1 MPSDKSEAMTSA
13 ERAAIARWDLPAV
26 EGPLAHRKGAGVNVM
41 HLEAVE
47 RDAWEQGLAAGHAEG
62 VRRGEAELA
71 KRVNE
76 MNARCVALEAIIG
89 TLATPLDQLD
99 NDMEQEL
106 TRLTLIIAKHLVR
119 RELRLDPAQVIGV
132 IRHTVGLL
140 PLASRDVRV
149 HLHPED
155 AAIVRERL
163 AQPAGEREWILVEDP
178 LLARG
183 GCRLTTAVSSIDAR
197 LESRVA
203 DAVNTLLGDGAAARI
218 RTELG
223 AAAEA
228 PGEGEGVSDEGGT
241 SA

>member
-1 MPSDKSEAMTSA
+1 MSEMSLSA
-13 ERAAIARWDLPAV
+13 AEQAAIARWDLPAV

-89 TLATPLDQLD
+89 TLAKPLEQLD
-99 NDMEQEL
+99 NQMEQEL
-106 TRLTLIIAKHLVR
+106 TRLTLMIAKHLVR
-119 RELRLDPAQVIGV
+119 RELRIDPSQVIGI

-155 AAIVRERL
+155 AAIVREKL
-163 AQPAGEREWILVEDP
+163 AQPAGEREWILGEDP

-203 DAVNTLLGDGAAARI
+203 DALNTLLGEDGGTRI
-218 RTELG
+218 RTDDADDAEGTVDTG
-223 AAAEA
+223 APA
-228 PGEGEGVSDEGGT
+228 
-241 SA
+241 

>member
-1 MPSDKSEAMTSA
+1 MSEKSLSA
-13 ERAAIARWDLPAV
+13 AEQAAIARWDLPAV

-47 RDAWEQGLAAGHAEG
+47 RDAWEQGVAAGHAEG
-62 VRRGEAELA
+62 VRRGEAELS

-76 MNARCVALEAIIG
+76 MTARCVALEAIIG
-89 TLATPLDQLD
+89 TLSKPLEQLD
-99 NDMEQEL
+99 DEMEQEL

-119 RELRLDPAQVIGV
+119 RELRIDPSQVIGI

-140 PLASRDVRV
+140 PLASRDVRI

-183 GCRLTTAVSSIDAR
+183 GCRITTAVSSIDAR

-203 DAVNTLLGDGAAARI
+203 DAVNTLLGDEVATRLRAERAAGTDEASESEAGDGGAPA
-218 RTELG
+218 
-223 AAAEA
+223 
-228 PGEGEGVSDEGGT
+228 
-241 SA
+241 

>member
-1 MPSDKSEAMTSA
+1 MSEKSLSA
-13 ERAAIARWDLPAV
+13 AEQAAIARWDLPAV

-47 RDAWEQGLAAGHAEG
+47 RDAWEQGLSAGHAEG

-89 TLATPLDQLD
+89 TLAKPLEQLD
-99 NDMEQEL
+99 DQMEQEL
-106 TRLTLIIAKHLVR
+106 SRLTLIIAKHLVR
-119 RELRLDPAQVIGV
+119 RELRIDPSQVIGI

-140 PLASRDVRV
+140 PVASRDVRV

-183 GCRLTTAVSSIDAR
+183 GCRLTTAVSNIDAR

-203 DAVNTLLGDGAAARI
+203 DAVNTLLGEDTGARI
-218 RTELG
+218 RLEG
-223 AAAEA
+223 AA
-228 PGEGEGVSDEGGT
+228 EGGPT
-241 SA
+241 DAEEDGVPA

>member
-1 MPSDKSEAMTSA
+1 MKPDRTDAMSEA
-13 ERAAIARWDLPAV
+13 EQAAISRWDLPAV
-26 EGPLAHRKGAGVNVM
+26 EGPLANRKGGGVNVV

-89 TLATPLDQLD
+89 TLAKPLEQLD
-99 NDMEQEL
+99 NQMEQEL
-106 TRLTLIIAKHLVR
+106 TRLTLMIAKHLVR
-119 RELRLDPAQVIGV
+119 RELRLDPSQIIGI

-155 AAIVRERL
+155 AAIVREKL

-203 DAVNTLLGDGAAARI
+203 DALNTLLGDDGGSRVRVEDADD
-218 RTELG
+218 
-223 AAAEA
+223 AE
-228 PGEGEGVSDEGGT
+228 GT
-241 SA
+241 VDTGSSA

>member
-1 MPSDKSEAMTSA
+1 MTGADEAP
-13 ERAAIARWDLPAV
+13 IARWDLPAV

-47 RDAWEQGLAAGHAEG
+47 RDAWEQGLSAGHTEG

-89 TLATPLDQLD
+89 TLAKPLEQLD
-99 NDMEQEL
+99 IQMEQEL
-106 TRLTLIIAKHLVR
+106 TRLTLMIAKHLVR
-119 RELRLDPAQVIGV
+119 RELRIDPSQVIGI
-132 IRHTVGLL
+132 IRHTAGLL
-140 PLASRDVRV
+140 PLASRDVRI

-155 AAIVRERL
+155 AAIVREKL

-183 GCRLTTAVSSIDAR
+183 GCRITTAVSNIDAR

-203 DAVNTLLGDGAAARI
+203 DALNTLLGEDGGARI
-218 RTELG
+218 RAEG
-223 AAAEA
+223 ADGRDES
-228 PGEGEGVSDEGGT
+228 PDEGTVDTG
-241 SA
+241 APA

>member
-1 MPSDKSEAMTSA
+1 VTGADE
-13 ERAAIARWDLPAV
+13 AAIARWDLPAV
-26 EGPLAHRKGAGVNVM
+26 EGPLAHRKGVGVNVM

-47 RDAWEQGLAAGHAEG
+47 RDAWEQGLAAGHLEG
-62 VRRGEAELA
+62 VKRGEAELA

-89 TLATPLDQLD
+89 TLAKPLEQLD
-99 NDMEQEL
+99 TQMEQEL
-106 TRLTLIIAKHLVR
+106 TRLTLMIAKHLVR
-119 RELRLDPAQVIGV
+119 RELRLDPSQVIGI

-140 PLASRDVRV
+140 PLASRDVRI

-155 AAIVRERL
+155 AAIVREKL

-183 GCRLTTAVSSIDAR
+183 GCRITTAVSNIDAR

-203 DAVNTLLGDGAAARI
+203 DAMNTLLGEDGSARV
-218 RTELG
+218 RAEDADDAEGTVDTG
-223 AAAEA
+223 APA
-228 PGEGEGVSDEGGT
+228 
-241 SA
+241 

>member
-1 MPSDKSEAMTSA
+1 MSEKPLSA
-13 ERAAIARWDLPAV
+13 AEQAAIARWDLPAV

-89 TLATPLDQLD
+89 TFAKPLEQLD
-99 NDMEQEL
+99 DQMEQEL
-106 TRLTLIIAKHLVR
+106 TRLALIIAKHLVR
-119 RELRLDPAQVIGV
+119 RELRIDPSQVIGI

-140 PLASRDVRV
+140 PLASRDVRI

-163 AQPAGEREWILVEDP
+163 AQPSGEREWILVEDP

-203 DAVNTLLGDGAAARI
+203 DAVNTLLGDEAGTRIRAEDAARADAT
-218 RTELG
+218 RESDAGDSG
-223 AAAEA
+223 APA
-228 PGEGEGVSDEGGT
+228 
-241 SA
+241 

>member
-1 MPSDKSEAMTSA
+1 MSEKSLSA
-13 ERAAIARWDLPAV
+13 AEQAAIARWDLPAV

-89 TLATPLDQLD
+89 TLAKPLEQLD
-99 NDMEQEL
+99 NQMEQEL
-106 TRLTLIIAKHLVR
+106 TRLTLMIAKHLVR
-119 RELRLDPAQVIGV
+119 RELRIDPSQVIGI

-155 AAIVRERL
+155 AAIVREKL

-203 DAVNTLLGDGAAARI
+203 DALNTLLGEDGGTRI
-218 RTELG
+218 RTEDADDAEGTVDTG
-223 AAAEA
+223 APA
-228 PGEGEGVSDEGGT
+228 
-241 SA
+241 

>member
-1 MPSDKSEAMTSA
+1 MKPDRNDAMSEA
-13 ERAAIARWDLPAV
+13 EQAAISRWDLPAV
-26 EGPLAHRKGAGVNVM
+26 EGPLAHRKGGGVNVV

-71 KRVNE
+71 KRINE

-89 TLATPLDQLD
+89 TLAKPLEQLD
-99 NDMEQEL
+99 NQMEQEL
-106 TRLTLIIAKHLVR
+106 TRLTLMIAKHLVR
-119 RELRLDPAQVIGV
+119 RELRIDPSQVIGI

-155 AAIVRERL
+155 AAIVREKL

-183 GCRLTTAVSSIDAR
+183 GCRLTTSVSSIDAR

-203 DAVNTLLGDGAAARI
+203 DALNTLLGDDGGSRV
-218 RTELG
+218 RTEDSG
-223 AAAEA
+223 DADTRNQSPAEDTGSPA
-228 PGEGEGVSDEGGT
+228 
-241 SA
+241 

>member
-1 MPSDKSEAMTSA
+1 MTADKSETMTSA

-47 RDAWEQGLAAGHAEG
+47 RDAWEQGLTAGHKEG

-89 TLATPLDQLD
+89 TLSKPLEQLD
-99 NDMEQEL
+99 NQMEQEL
-106 TRLTLIIAKHLVR
+106 TRLTLMVAKHLVR
-119 RELRLDPAQVIGV
+119 RELRIDPAQVIGI

-140 PLASRDVRV
+140 PLASRDVRI

-155 AAIVRERL
+155 AAIVRENL

-183 GCRLTTAVSSIDAR
+183 GCRITTAVSSIDAR

-203 DAVNTLLGDGAAARI
+203 DALNTLLGEDGAARI
-218 RTELG
+218 RT
-223 AAAEA
+223 AEPDDA
-228 PGEGEGVSDEGGT
+228 DARGEGLGDTGALE
-241 SA
+241 

>member
-1 MPSDKSEAMTSA
+1 MTGA
-13 ERAAIARWDLPAV
+13 DEAAIARWDLPAV

-47 RDAWEQGLAAGHAEG
+47 RDAWEQGLAAGHLEG

-89 TLATPLDQLD
+89 TLAKPLEQLD
-99 NDMEQEL
+99 TQMEQEL
-106 TRLTLIIAKHLVR
+106 TRLTLMIAKHLVR
-119 RELRLDPAQVIGV
+119 RELRLDPSQVIGI

-140 PLASRDVRV
+140 PLASRDVRI

-155 AAIVRERL
+155 AAIVREKL

-183 GCRLTTAVSSIDAR
+183 GCRITTAVSNIDAR

-203 DAVNTLLGDGAAARI
+203 DALSTLMGEDGGTRI
-218 RTELG
+218 R
-223 AAAEA
+223 AEDA
-228 PGEGEGVSDEGGT
+228 DGRDESPDEGAVDTGAPT
-241 SA
+241 